1 MLLRLTDTAGIRKTG
16 DAVERLGV
24 ERSLKAARAHG
35 WPWRYSMAR
44 GRLTKGTRMCSQA
57 AKRAV
62 NALAV
67 INKCDMPQIA
77 DIKRIEGAL
86 GRVCLVSA
94 KEGIGLDSIRRAV
107 EEIFGENIPKP
118 DGSVLTNL
126 RQHTAAKNALSALDN
141 ALNALSAGQTPD
153 AVLSDASRL
162 WRLWAR

>member
-1 MLLRLTDTAGIRKTG
+1 
-16 DAVERLGV
+16 
-24 ERSLKAARAHG
+24 
-35 WPWRYSMAR
+35 
-44 GRLTKGTRMCSQA
+44 MCSQA